1 MMMQVIK
8 PESPLFVLIGGLPG
22 SGKSTLAIAVAAEL
36 ELPLL
41 AKDEIKEA
49 LMDAVGEPL
58 TVAESQRL
66 GRAAVLA
73 MLRVARRCRGAV
85 IDSTWFGYTEPL
97 VRQLPGPVVEV
108 RCHVPVALARERY
121 RARMANRHIGHLDR
135 QRSENELWEEPSEPL
150 GVGPL
155 VVVDTSGVVD
165 ISALA
170 SAIAAAGAA
179 AHDQKDGR

>member
-8 PESPLFVLIGGLPG
+8 PESPPFVLIGGIPG
-22 SGKSTLAIAVAAEL
+22 SGKSTLAIALAAEL

-73 MLRVARRCRGAV
+73 MLA
-85 IDSTWFGYTEPL
+85 S
-97 VRQLPGPVVEV
+97 PGDVQ
-108 RCHVPVALARERY
+108 A
-121 RARMANRHIGHLDR
+121 
-135 QRSENELWEEPSEPL
+135 Q
-150 GVGPL
+150 
-155 VVVDTSGVVD
+155 
-165 ISALA
+165 
-170 SAIAAAGAA
+170 
-179 AHDQKDGR
+179 